1 MNENKLPKTQ
11 MILQKIIM
19 PILFGTICLWCE
31 IILYSL
37 MTIQMRVCFRNHH
50 IISIVSKNSQLFNF
64 SV

>member
-11 MILQKIIM
+11 MILQKIMM

-37 MTIQMRVCFRNHH
+37 MTIQMRV
-50 IISIVSKNSQLFNF
+50 
-64 SV
+64 